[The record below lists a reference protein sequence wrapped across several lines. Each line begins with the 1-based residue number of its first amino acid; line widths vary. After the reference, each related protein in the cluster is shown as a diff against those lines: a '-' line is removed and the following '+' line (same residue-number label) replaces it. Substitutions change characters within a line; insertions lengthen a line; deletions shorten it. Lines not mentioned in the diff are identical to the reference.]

1 MAKYSIRIGWK
12 RLSEERYYKALFDH
26 LKNST
31 LVVAL
36 AVAAAK
42 TFSAHAGSIIAITGM
57 GLAILLATALFIGFF
72 LLLWYNTWF
81 YIRQVLF
88 PQLAIEQ
95 ARPAVKMRIRL
106 KTGVVRPFYKRVWTW
121 LRRYRSH
128 VVFTAFITAL
138 WGSEVY
144 AFFSSMDHL
153 GSSEVSAPANAREA
167 TDQPHEESSSP
178 YGGKKRPFPNQNNL
192 SIYSIRC

>member
-1 MAKYSIRIGWK
+1 MAKYSIRVGWK
-12 RLSEERYYKALFDH
+12 RLAEERYHKALFDH

-42 TFSAHAGSIIAITGM
+42 VFSAHVASIITVTGK
-57 GLAILLATALFIGFF
+57 GLAVLLATALFIGFF
-72 LLLWYNTWF
+72 SLLWYNTWY

-95 ARPAVKMRIRL
+95 TRPVVKMRIRL
-106 KTGVVRPFYKRVWTW
+106 KMGARRPLYRRLVTW
-121 LRRYRSH
+121 LQRYRSH
-128 VVFTAFITAL
+128 LAITAFITAL

-153 GSSEVSAPANAREA
+153 GSSEASAPAGARET
-167 TDQPHEESSSP
+167 TDQLHEEPSSS
-178 YGGKKRPFPNQNNL
+178 YGGKTRPFPSQNRL
-192 SIYSIRC
+192 SINSIRC